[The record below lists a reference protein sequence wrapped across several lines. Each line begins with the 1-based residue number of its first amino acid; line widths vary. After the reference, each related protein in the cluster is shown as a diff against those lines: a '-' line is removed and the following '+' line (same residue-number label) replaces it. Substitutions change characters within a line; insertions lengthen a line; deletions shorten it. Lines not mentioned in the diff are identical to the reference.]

1 MKEIMEHY
9 GSSLLQLAGGLAVF
23 FIWMKLCQDGGA
35 LRQICLQY
43 LYTIC
48 G

>member
-9 GSSLLQLAGGLAVF
+9 GSSLLQLAGALAVF
-23 FIWMKLCQDGGA
+23 SIWMKLFQDGGG

-43 LYTIC
+43 LHTIC